1 MHAGARGNTGLQEA
15 NGHYQVEVTV
25 VFASSSG
32 AATRGEVASIVL
44 RQGQVHLNGTAPN
57 HDSPSTPLPTTNV
70 TLMHVNKSVTG
81 VSKQSLHESVTTQ
94 Q

>member
-1 MHAGARGNTGLQEA
+1 MHARARGNTGLQDA
-15 NGHYQVEVTV
+15 DGHYQVEVPV

-32 AATRGEVASIVL
+32 AATRGQVASIVL
-44 RQGQVHLNGTAPN
+44 RQGQIHLNSAAPN
-57 HDSPSTPLPTTNV
+57 HDSPSTPLSITKV

-81 VSKQSLHESVTTQ
+81 SSKQSLYESVTTQ